1 MYGSLDIAVSGMV
14 AQRMRMDVIS
24 ANLANRDTILD
35 AQGNPN
41 PFRRKIG
48 VLMQGDPSGRTGASR
63 SMGVHMGELRD
74 DQGEFRKVYDPKSP
88 YARPEGDPD
97 EGYVYY
103 PNVDPI
109 TEQINAV
116 EAVRAY
122 EANAT
127 AAEVT
132 KTMMAQALRL
142 IA

>member
-24 ANLANRDTILD
+24 SNLAGRDAILD
-35 AQGNPN
+35 ANGQPN
-41 PFRRKIG
+41 PFRRKIA
-48 VLMQGDPSGRTGASR
+48 VMMQGDPSGRTSSSR
-63 SMGVHMGELRD
+63 DLGVHMGEIRD
-74 DQGEFRKVYDPKSP
+74 DPGEFRRVWDPNSP
-88 YARPEGDPD
+88 YARPKGEKD

-103 PNVDPI
+103 PNVDPV

-116 EAVRAY
+116 DAVRAY

>member
-14 AQRMRMDVIS
+14 AQRMRLDVIS

-41 PFRRKIG
+41 PFRRKIALF
-48 VLMQGDPSGRTGASR
+48 VPGDPASKNPAAR
-63 SMGVHMGELRD
+63 EMGVHMAGLGED
-74 DQGEFRKVYDPKSP
+74 SAEFRKVWDPTSP
-88 YARPEGDPD
+88 YARPEGDAD
-97 EGYVYY
+97 AGYVYY

-109 TEQINAV
+109 IEQISAV

-132 KTMMAQALRL
+132 KTMMSQALRL
-142 IA
+142 LG

>member
-48 VLMQGDPSGRTGASR
+48 VLMQGDPNGRAGASR

-74 DQGEFRKVYDPKSP
+74 DQSEFKKVYDPNSP

-97 EGYVYY
+97 AGYVYY

-142 IA
+142 IG